1 MLRKIFFSI
10 GLTLSFAATTW
21 SEGEPDLLDPHT
33 TGSRLLLYRPGL
45 LTYDNYGIEGYRPW
59 PRNVLTRTAN
69 PVYDEF
75 GQFLVNGVE
84 VYRMEETRRFDD
96 PVNPFSGSTVNKP
109 GNYTNY
115 MNRLMVAD
123 DSYNNWHTRFIIGD
137 RIRTHFSPLVLDLA
151 ALNGI
156 RWDVA
161 NEKHNFT
168 LATSRLDRPI
178 FDTRDAV
185 LATNPFAAYLLGG
198 HWRGRFNTFEV
209 AASYVNL
216 FRVDSR
222 SPPKWDGM
230 KGQLPNVNQI
240 IDYMVVRID
249 DSSLLDGDGARVF
262 DVEIILNGIP
272 RPDIE
277 PFITKHHR
285 EKYNLDFPNGDA
297 RFPRGVGSIPPY
309 VEVLLGRQLGG
320 DYPFIDPDAQEFL
333 TADGKEYVLYWF
345 PLPEFNNDGILRS
358 VAEFDEEGNPVFI
371 ESISFE
377 ALVSGNY
384 KISVAEIYNEDPRL
398 DKKDPRQ
405 RNTAT
410 YFEEVAGSEGR
421 RTAGSDI
428 RRVRFDYGRDT
439 GVTITGLE
447 LKTDVKGFR
456 FKGEWAHSTNFLRFP
471 GRQPLCDECPRGG
484 RHDRGGDAWL
494 LNAERELSTRTAIG
508 GEWFRLDPEY
518 NTTLTVTDLT
528 LKQYTDPPGPF
539 AGDLGTVRDALNFTL
554 DLNSV
559 DDNDDKDPFPD
570 NFFLPSFS
578 DLNGVFPG
586 LDKDLDGQP
595 DTNRNFNAVPDYFE
609 PFLLYDVDPDD
620 FSYGEDLDNNG
631 VIDLREDDNVPDY
644 PYDLNRQGYH
654 VYLRDRPMS
663 RLDLRVGR
671 YDMTAIRGGM
681 RSRSNY
687 IVGDYTWEFP
697 AVGDLR
703 IVDFFKRVKDDIPD
717 DVARYGDIAN
727 FDRLNP
733 RGVIRVFVEDE
744 LLMKNSWVNTFF
756 INGRFTA
763 LQNFFAEA
771 NFKFDYNRQVGGMGM
786 DDDPNRI
793 RLWTSV
799 FRTDYTW
806 RLSGLEIAPRYKFMF
821 RKLTDDDGFV
831 HQLGEWFS
839 YPMVLVRYKF
849 TEQSW
854 FRAGIQGFPG
864 LPANYRNVEDENQ
877 NYDTKDF
884 LLMIINR
891 FTYAG
896 YDQVLTAGYQISQRE
911 MKDPGRDV
919 LDINFEQFF
928 IRMVVGLEPVL

>member
-1 MLRKIFFSI
+1 
-10 GLTLSFAATTW
+10 
-21 SEGEPDLLDPHT
+21 
-33 TGSRLLLYRPGL
+33 
-45 LTYDNYGIEGYRPW
+45 
-59 PRNVLTRTAN
+59 
-69 PVYDEF
+69 
-75 GQFLVNGVE
+75 
-84 VYRMEETRRFDD
+84 
-96 PVNPFSGSTVNKP
+96 
-109 GNYTNY
+109 
-115 MNRLMVAD
+115 
-123 DSYNNWHTRFIIGD
+123 
-137 RIRTHFSPLVLDLA
+137 
-151 ALNGI
+151 
-156 RWDVA
+156 
-161 NEKHNFT
+161 
-168 LATSRLDRPI
+168 
-178 FDTRDAV
+178 
-185 LATNPFAAYLLGG
+185 
-198 HWRGRFNTFEV
+198 
-209 AASYVNL
+209 
-216 FRVDSR
+216 
-222 SPPKWDGM
+222 
-230 KGQLPNVNQI
+230 
-240 IDYMVVRID
+240 
-249 DSSLLDGDGARVF
+249 
-262 DVEIILNGIP
+262 
-272 RPDIE
+272 
-277 PFITKHHR
+277 
-285 EKYNLDFPNGDA
+285 
-297 RFPRGVGSIPPY
+297 
-309 VEVLLGRQLGG
+309 
-320 DYPFIDPDAQEFL
+320 
-333 TADGKEYVLYWF
+333 
-345 PLPEFNNDGILRS
+345 
-358 VAEFDEEGNPVFI
+358 
-371 ESISFE
+371 
-377 ALVSGNY
+377 
-384 KISVAEIYNEDPRL
+384 
-398 DKKDPRQ
+398 
-405 RNTAT
+405 
-410 YFEEVAGSEGR
+410 
-421 RTAGSDI
+421 
-428 RRVRFDYGRDT
+428 
-439 GVTITGLE
+439 
-447 LKTDVKGFR
+447 
-456 FKGEWAHSTNFLRFP
+456 
-471 GRQPLCDECPRGG
+471 PRGG

-494 LNAERELSTRTAIG
+494 LNAERELSARTAIG

-595 DTNRNFNAVPDYFE
+595 DTNRNFNSVPDYFE
-609 PFLLYDVDPDD
+609 PVLLYDVDPDD

-631 VIDLREDDNVPDY
+631 VIDLREDDNAPDY
-644 PYDLNRQGYH
+644 PYDLNRKGYH

-663 RLDLRVGR
+663 KLDLRVGR

-687 IVGDYTWEFP
+687 IVGEYTWDFP

-756 INGRFTA
+756 INGRLTA

-793 RLWTSV
+793 PLWTSV

-821 RKLTDDDGFV
+821 RKLTDDEGFV

-864 LPANYRNVEDENQ
+864 FPANYRNVEDENQ
-877 NYDTKDF
+877 DYDTKDF

-911 MKDPGRDV
+911 MKDPSRDV
-919 LDINFEQFF
+919 LDINYEQFF